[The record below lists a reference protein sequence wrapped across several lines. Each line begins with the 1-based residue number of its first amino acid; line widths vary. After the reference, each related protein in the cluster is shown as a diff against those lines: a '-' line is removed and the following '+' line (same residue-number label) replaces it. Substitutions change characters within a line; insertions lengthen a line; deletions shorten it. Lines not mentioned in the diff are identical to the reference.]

1 MAQLLPDKEKQRPL
15 AYMLLVI
22 AVILVYWFGFHW
34 FFQAHAELNER
45 AEGLQQA
52 EARFAALIALKPKV
66 EQELQGVRDGEQ
78 QSDYFLQ
85 QENVSLAS
93 SELTSMLKQTINL
106 HADHSESCQVSSNQN
121 MRVRVQERFQ
131 RVTIKVRMRCE
142 LDDLSKVFYN
152 LEGETPYVFIDNVSI
167 YRQISRRRR
176 GRETVQQR
184 VLDVR
189 FDLSGYIRISG
200 MDEA

>member
-22 AVILVYWFGFHW
+22 MVIVAYWFGFHW
-34 FFQAHAELNER
+34 FFQAHAQLNDR
-45 AEGLQQA
+45 ADALQQA
-52 EARFAALIALKPKV
+52 EARFAALIALKPEL
-66 EQELQGVRDGEQ
+66 EQALQAVNDGEQ
-78 QSDYFLQ
+78 QNDYFLQ
-85 QENVSLAS
+85 QENISLAS

-106 HADHSESCQVSSNQN
+106 HADHSDRCQVSSNQN
-121 MRVRVQERFQ
+121 MRAREQERFQ

-142 LDDLSKVFYN
+142 IDDLSKVFYN
-152 LEGETPYVFIDNVSI
+152 LEAETPYVFIDNVSI

-176 GRETVQQR
+176 GSETVQQR
-184 VLDVR
+184 ILDVR

-200 MDEA
+200 MDS

>member
-1 MAQLLPDKEKQRPL
+1 LAQLLPDKEKQRPL

-22 AVILVYWFGFHW
+22 VVILIYWFGFHW
-34 FFQAHAELNER
+34 FFQAHAALNER
-45 AEGLQQA
+45 ADSLQEA
-52 EARFAALIALKPKV
+52 EARFATLIAIRPQL
-66 EQELQGVRDGEQ
+66 ELALQGVRDGEQ
-78 QSDYFLQ
+78 QNDYFLK

-106 HADHSESCQVSSNQN
+106 HADHSDRCQVSSNQN

-142 LDDLSKVFYN
+142 IDDLSKVFYN

-184 VLDVR
+184 ILDVR
-189 FDLSGYIRISG
+189 FDLSGYIRMSG
-200 MDEA
+200 MES

>member
-1 MAQLLPDKEKQRPL
+1 MTQLLPDKEKQRPL

-22 AVILVYWFGFHW
+22 SVILTYWFGFHW

-45 AEGLQQA
+45 AETLQQS
-52 EARFAALIALKPKV
+52 EARFAALIALRPTI
-66 EQELQGVRDGEQ
+66 EAALQGVREGEQ
-78 QSDYFLQ
+78 QNDYFLK
-85 QENVSLAS
+85 QENISLAS

-106 HADHSESCQVSSNQN
+106 HADHSDRCQVSSNQN

-142 LDDLSKVFYN
+142 IDDLSKVFYN

-167 YRQISRRRR
+167 YRQVTRRRR

-184 VLDVR
+184 ILDVR
-189 FDLSGYIRISG
+189 FDLSGYIRMSG
-200 MDEA
+200 MDT

>member
-22 AVILVYWFGFHW
+22 TVFLAYWFGVHW

-45 AEGLQQA
+45 VDTLQQS
-52 EARFAALIALKPKV
+52 EARFATLIALKPTI
-66 EQELQGVRDGEQ
+66 ESALQGVRDGEQ
-78 QSDYFLQ
+78 QNDYFLK

-93 SELTSMLKQTINL
+93 SELTSMLKQTISL
-106 HADHSESCQVSSNQN
+106 HADHSDQCQVSSNQN
-121 MRVRVQERFQ
+121 MRVRVEERFQ

-142 LDDLSKVFYN
+142 IGDLSKVFYN

-167 YRQISRRRR
+167 YRQVSRRRR
-176 GRETVQQR
+176 GSETVQQR
-184 VLDVR
+184 ILDVR
-189 FDLSGYIRISG
+189 FDLSGYIRMSG
-200 MDEA
+200 MET

>member
-1 MAQLLPDKEKQRPL
+1 
-15 AYMLLVI
+15 MLLVI
-22 AVILVYWFGFHW
+22 VVILIYWFGFHW
-34 FFQAHAELNER
+34 FFQAHAALNER
-45 AEGLQQA
+45 ADSLQEA
-52 EARFAALIALKPKV
+52 EARFATLIAIRPQL
-66 EQELQGVRDGEQ
+66 ELALQGVRDGEQ
-78 QSDYFLQ
+78 QNDYFLK

-106 HADHSESCQVSSNQN
+106 HADHSDRCQVSSNQN

-142 LDDLSKVFYN
+142 IDDLSKVFYN

-184 VLDVR
+184 ILDVR
-189 FDLSGYIRISG
+189 FDLSGYIRMSG
-200 MDEA
+200 MES

>member
-22 AVILVYWFGFHW
+22 AVMLAYWFGFHW

-45 AEGLQQA
+45 ADSLQQA
-52 EARFAALIALKPKV
+52 EARFAALIAVRPTV
-66 EQELQGVRDGEQ
+66 EAALQGVKEGELQ
-78 QSDYFLQ
+78 NDYFLK

-106 HADHSESCQVSSNQN
+106 HADHSDRCQVSSNQN
-121 MRVRVQERFQ
+121 MTVRVQERFQ
-131 RVTIKVRMRCE
+131 RVAIKVRMRCE
-142 LDDLSKVFYN
+142 IDDLSKVLYN
-152 LEGETPYVFIDNVSI
+152 LEGETPYVFVDNVSI

-189 FDLSGYIRISG
+189 FDLSGYIRKSG
-200 MDEA
+200 MET